1 METRKIQR
9 VGNSSGAICLPYKW
23 LSRTRLKHGDLVSIF
38 EEDDGS
44 IRIYPGIIQQSKKL
58 GTTAKINISKFNLK
72 ERDLT
77 RVIVGCYIVG
87 HDIINLESDKDF
99 EAEQYNEI
107 WKIVQRIMGIFIIE
121 SLPKKI
127 ILQCFIDS
135 TKFTVREMISRL
147 QNITITMLE
156 ESMRSFITGDADKA
170 TEVLKL
176 GDDKDKIYYLAVRQ
190 ILQASTAWRILH
202 TREKK
207 EPPMHIVGSRVIV
220 KDLEEI
226 GDSTENIAS
235 ETLNMVKY
243 KRYKSSV
250 AKIDG
255 NLYQSLVKEIITNL
269 SQSVESLQKEDFKI
283 ATEVLNKCEEIKK
296 RLQKSVKQFLDDA
309 PNDKIFIYSM
319 TIVHSNLMEINKRI
333 KAIAEV
339 AINRLLE
346 TSSQVCTVTIEKE

>member
-1 METRKIQR
+1 MDTRKIQR

-44 IRIYPGIIQQSKKL
+44 LRIFPGFIEQSKSI
-58 GTTAKINISKFNLK
+58 GTTAKIKVSNFNLK
-72 ERDLT
+72 ETDLA

-87 HDIINLESDKDF
+87 HDVINLESDEDF

-107 WKIVQRIMGIFIIE
+107 WKIVQRLMGISIIE

-156 ESMRSFITGDADKA
+156 ESIRSFITRDADKA
-170 TEVLKL
+170 IEVLKL

-190 ILQASTAWRILH
+190 ILQASTAWHILQV
-202 TREKK
+202 REKK

-243 KRYKSSV
+243 KSSS

-255 NLYQSLVKEIITNL
+255 NLYQNLVKDIITNL

-283 ATEVLNKCEEIKK
+283 ATEVLNKCEDIKK
-296 RLQKSVKQFLDDA
+296 TLQKVVKQFLDGA
-309 PNDKIFIYSM
+309 SNDKIFVYS
-319 TIVHSNLMEINKRI
+319 TTSVLSNLMEINKRI

-346 TSSQVCTVTIEKE
+346 TSSQLCTVTIEKE